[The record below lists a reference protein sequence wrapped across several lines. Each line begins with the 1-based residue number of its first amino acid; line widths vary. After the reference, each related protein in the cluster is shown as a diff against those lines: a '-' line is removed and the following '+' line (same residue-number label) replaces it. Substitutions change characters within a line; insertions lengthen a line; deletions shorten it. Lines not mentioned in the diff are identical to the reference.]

1 MTLCDV
7 GRETLN
13 LEPQNL
19 MWNNS
24 LIQRILQIVILVFLW
39 VPARAQEGDAII
51 LPTEDSLIV
60 TIKSLPSSVN
70 SSFSEYA
77 CRLLADS
84 TFLFTS
90 LRNDAAEDV
99 EHFFETNWYCY
110 LYESKAISN
119 GRFVSTKPLPSAI
132 NHPKYFNS
140 NFCLSEDGQRMI
152 LTRCVRVGE
161 GDLRCDLW
169 HTEKKGSN
177 WQKPKRLSSVI
188 NESGCSA
195 MQPCLV
201 EYPDYEVLYYV
212 SDRPGGYGKTDI
224 WYAICKNGHYQPPV
238 NLGPAINTEGEEVTP
253 FYDKKANVLYF
264 SSDEHHSIGDFDI
277 FCSEGA
283 LGGWQPVKHLEKP
296 FNSVY
301 NDFYFTVNQDGKS
314 AFLSSN
320 RPYRDMVDEDTCCND
335 IFYVEWSMPQKDTV
349 VPPPEPNIHEKIAS
363 VLPITLYFQNDC
375 PDPKSVSDTT
385 DKDFLALY
393 NAYIAD
399 IQEYIHKSG
408 EGLTG
413 EEQRK
418 AMYAVAGFMRDS
430 VQTGYARLL
439 LLQQYLTEAME
450 NGDTVNL
457 VISGFASPL
466 HNSDYNRHLSSRRI
480 VSLLNWL
487 RKADGGRLSPYIT
500 GKIPGLRIETY
511 PEGAVNHAFETDEV
525 RETVF
530 GLRAAKD
537 RKIVI
542 TGR

>member
-1 MTLCDV
+1 MQI
-7 GRETLN
+7 R
-13 LEPQNL
+13 
-19 MWNNS
+19 S
-24 LIQRILQIVILVFLW
+24 RILWITVFVLSLGF
-39 VPARAQEGDAII
+39 PARAQNGDAAV
-51 LPTEDSLIV
+51 LPTTDSLIV
-60 TIKSLPSSVN
+60 TIKPLPSKVN

-77 CRLLADS
+77 CQLQPDS

-90 LRNDAAEDV
+90 LRNDAAEDA

-110 LYESKAISN
+110 LYETEMLSN
-119 GRFVSTKPLPSAI
+119 GRFASAKPLSKNV

-169 HTEKKGSN
+169 QTEKGGKG
-177 WQKPKRLSSVI
+177 WQKPKRLPSLI
-188 NESGCSA
+188 NENDCST
-195 MQPCLV
+195 MQPCLIQLS
-201 EYPDYEVLYYV
+201 DYEVLYFA
-212 SDRPGGYGKTDI
+212 SDRPGGYGKSDI
-224 WYAICKNGHYQPPV
+224 WYSIFKNGHFQEPV
-238 NLGPAINTEGEEVTP
+238 NLGPIINTEGDEVTT
-253 FYDKKANVLYF
+253 FYDMTNNVLYF
-264 SSDEHHSIGDFDI
+264 SSDEHKSLGDFDI

-283 LGGWQPVKHLEKP
+283 LGRWQQVKPLDRP
-296 FNSVY
+296 INSVY
-301 NDFYFTVNQDGKS
+301 NDFYFTVNQDGES
-314 AFLSSN
+314 GFLSSN
-320 RPYRDMVDEDTCCND
+320 RPYRDMVDDDTCCND
-335 IFYVEWSMPQKDTV
+335 IFYVQWSKPQKDTV
-349 VPPPEPNIHEKIAS
+349 ALPPEPNIHEKIAS

-385 DKDFLALY
+385 NKDYLELY
-393 NAYIAD
+393 NAYVND

-408 EGLTG
+408 EGLSG
-413 EEQRK
+413 EEQRT

-430 VQTGYARLL
+430 VQTGYARLQ
-439 LLQQYLTEAME
+439 LLQQYLTEAMQ

-466 HNSDYNRHLSSRRI
+466 HNSDYNKHLSSRRI
-480 VSLLNWL
+480 VSLLNYL

-500 GKIPGLRIETY
+500 SERPGIYLQVY
-511 PEGAVNHAFETDEV
+511 PEGAVNHSFETDEV

-542 TGR
+542 SGR

>member
-1 MTLCDV
+1 MKVKSQILWITVFALSWWMPA
-7 GRETLN
+7 GA
-13 LEPQNL
+13 QN
-19 MWNNS
+19 
-24 LIQRILQIVILVFLW
+24 
-39 VPARAQEGDAII
+39 GDAVI
-51 LPTEDSLIV
+51 LPTEDSIIV

-110 LYESKAISN
+110 LYESKAMPN
-119 GRFVSTKPLPSAI
+119 GRFVSTKPLPSAV

-177 WQKPKRLSSVI
+177 WQKPKRLPSVI
-188 NESGCSA
+188 NENGSSA

-224 WYAICKNGHYQPPV
+224 WYAICKNGHYQSPV
-238 NLGPAINTEGEEVTP
+238 NLGPAINTEGDEVTP

-264 SSDEHHSIGDFDI
+264 SSDEHHSLGDFDI

-283 LGGWQPVKHLEKP
+283 LGGWQPVQHLEKP

-301 NDFYFTVNQDGKS
+301 NDFYFTVNQDGRS

-320 RPYRDMVDEDTCCND
+320 RPYREMVDDDTCCND
-335 IFYVEWSMPQKDTV
+335 IFYVEWSLPQKDTV
-349 VPPPEPNIHEKIAS
+349 VSPPEPDIREKIAS
-363 VLPITLYFQNDC
+363 VLPITLYFQNDY

-385 DKDFLALY
+385 DKDYLELY
-393 NAYIAD
+393 NAYVSD

-408 EGLTG
+408 EGLSG
-413 EEQRK
+413 EEQRV

-450 NGDTVNL
+450 NGDTVDL

-487 RKADGGRLSPYIT
+487 RKADGGRLSPYIV
-500 GKIPGLRIETY
+500 GKVPGLRIATY
-511 PEGAVNHAFETDEV
+511 PEGAVNHEFETDEV

-537 RKIVI
+537 RRIVI
-542 TGR
+542 SGS